1 MDCEVTKKQTKKPA
15 EKHATAS
22 ARVKAQ
28 PAPKKIEPAA
38 EKKPAGK
45 EADKGDGKDK
55 PSRSGVR
62 DKAGRLTKAA
72 LDQIY
77 DILRAKLEAIQKNVD
92 EEVYLARDRD
102 LSLLLDESDIA
113 ADAADGDL
121 ALRIAEAGSMAVAEI
136 QDCLAKIEEGTYGLC
151 EVCNKP
157 IEHDRLLFM
166 PSATLCIEHA
176 REREL
181 QRKASDR
188 NVMWG
193 TLDEDAGDA

>member
-1 MDCEVTKKQTKKPA
+1 MDMDVTKKQAKKATAPESKRVAAVSGRAKAQAAAPAKKPEAVA
-15 EKHATAS
+15 EKS
-22 ARVKAQ
+22 
-28 PAPKKIEPAA
+28 
-38 EKKPAGK
+38 
-45 EADKGDGKDK
+45 DGKPTK
-55 PSRSGVR
+55 GR

-151 EVCNKP
+151 EVCGKP

-166 PSATLCIEHA
+166 PSATMCIEHA

-188 NVMWG
+188 NVLWG
-193 TLDEDAGDA
+193 TLDEEGGEA

>member
-1 MDCEVTKKQTKKPA
+1 MEPDVTKKPA
-15 EKHATAS
+15 KKAESKRLSATSDRA
-22 ARVKAQ
+22 KAQ
-28 PAPKKIEPAA
+28 PAAA
-38 EKKPAGK
+38 KKPELPVAK
-45 EADKGDGKDK
+45 EKPTKG
-55 PSRSGVR
+55 R
-62 DKAGRLTKAA
+62 DKTGRLTKGAI
-72 LDQIY
+72 DQIR

-151 EVCNKP
+151 EVCSKP
-157 IEHDRLLFM
+157 IEHDRLMFM

-193 TLDEDAGDA
+193 TLDEEGGES

>member
-1 MDCEVTKKQTKKPA
+1 MTKKQAKKSVESKRLSPA
-15 EKHATAS
+15 S
-22 ARVKAQ
+22 GRVKAQ
-28 PAPKKIEPAA
+28 PPAA
-38 EKKPAGK
+38 KKPETD
-45 EADKGDGKDK
+45 EAEKPATAKVKG
-55 PSRSGVR
+55 R
-62 DKAGRLTKAA
+62 DKAGRLTRQAI
-72 LDQIY
+72 DQIR
-77 DILRAKLEAIQKNVD
+77 DILRSKLEAIQKNVD

-151 EVCNKP
+151 EVCDKP

-193 TLDEDAGDA
+193 TLDEEGGDA

>member
-1 MDCEVTKKQTKKPA
+1 MTKKQTKKPSESKRA
-15 EKHATAS
+15 AAVSGRTK
-22 ARVKAQ
+22 
-28 PAPKKIEPAA
+28 PAA
-38 EKKPAGK
+38 AAAPAATKKAEAAAPA
-45 EADKGDGKDK
+45 ADKQALVKGKPVK
-55 PSRSGVR
+55 GR
-62 DKAGRLTKAA
+62 DKTGRLTKAA

-151 EVCNKP
+151 EVCQKP

-193 TLDEDAGDA
+193 TLDEEGGEA